1 MINKLARRLGFQ
13 QSVPVALIDSW
24 HVPQPKRSS
33 IELAPREGAAS
44 CLVDQYGR
52 VQIDDETWTLD
63 LTLAA
68 GARWVA
74 VSAADRVSQVI
85 VGPGVVE
92 TTVQTPS
99 GPVVQRVAAGVVDG
113 EPVII
118 IEVENTGGVAIAAG
132 VVARPLRL
140 DGRGF
145 IGEASAD
152 ASGITIDGHHRV
164 RFETVAAAVATSD
177 GAAGDLLQQLPNADD
192 GTTSSAS
199 KCRSG
204 GAQAAAVWPLPHTA
218 ILRIVVELVN
228 VTSPHAAVPS
238 TSDINR
244 GWEAHLNQGMRV
256 DVDEIDIAK
265 HLSTAGRTVLTM
277 WPDIADTPSA
287 ILAMSEM
294 GFGRD
299 AGRLFEQL
307 ERCDDDG
314 AVLRCLARWS
324 QLGEQHHQL
333 EDLDR
338 ILGRLAQAA
347 HAVAKQGGTLAG
359 ATWLDDAFVTLGGR
373 LHQIDQPDVAERVQG
388 FSATVQPVDGAA
400 DLLAEL
406 TKEIDKRGVW
416 PTSQM
421 RNSAQYA
428 RAVRALV
435 VEDSGTQ
442 VHVIPEMPKLWRGRT
457 LDVFGLP
464 IANGSLSFG
473 LRWHGPRPAL
483 LWEAILA
490 PEAPFALRAP
500 GIDADF
506 ESHERQGETLL
517 ADPGWASTS

>member
-13 QSVPVALIDSW
+13 QSVSVALIDDW

-33 IELAPREGAAS
+33 IELAPREGVAS

-52 VQIDDETWTLD
+52 VQIDGESWTLD

-74 VSAADRVSQVI
+74 VSAADRVAQVM
-85 VGPGVVE
+85 VAPGVVE

-113 EPVII
+113 EPVVI

-164 RFETVAAAVATSD
+164 RFEMPPAAVAASD
-177 GAAGDLLQQLPNADD
+177 GPTGDLLQQLPNADD
-192 GTTSSAS
+192 GTKYSAS

-218 ILRIVVELVN
+218 ILRIVVELVG
-228 VTSPHAAVPS
+228 VTSLSAAVPS

-244 GWEAHLNQGMRV
+244 GWEAHLKQGMRV
-256 DVDEIDIAK
+256 DVDEVEIAAN
-265 HLSTAGRTVLTM
+265 LSAAGRSVLTL
-277 WPDIADTPSA
+277 WPDVEDTPSA

-299 AGRLFEQL
+299 AGRLFERL

-324 QLGEQHHQL
+324 QLGEQRHQL

-347 HAVAKQGGTLAG
+347 HVVAGQGDTLAG
-359 ATWLDDAFVTLGGR
+359 ASWLDDALVTLGGR
-373 LHQIDQPDVAERVQG
+373 LHQIEQPDVAERVQG
-388 FSATVQPVDGAA
+388 FSTVVQPVDGAA
-400 DLLAEL
+400 DLLAKL

-416 PTSQM
+416 PNSQM
-421 RNSAQYA
+421 RNAAQYV

-435 VEDSGTQ
+435 VEDTGTQ
-442 VHVIPEMPKLWRGRT
+442 VHVLPGMPKRWRGRT

-483 LWEAILA
+483 LWEATLA
-490 PEAPFALRAP
+490 PDVPFVLRAP
-500 GIDADF
+500 GIDTDF
-506 ESHERQGETLL
+506 MSHERQGEALL
-517 ADPGWASTS
+517 ADPGWGSTS